1 MMIGSSED
9 ESNDGKLVVEKL
21 EKLGFFVQNQEL
33 LDSLGGNPNALSDDE
48 FEAVFGES
56 RD

>member
-1 MMIGSSED
+1 MFGFLKD

-33 LDSLGGNPNALSDDE
+33 LDSLGGNPNALADDE
-48 FEAVFGES
+48 FEAVFGEG

>member
-1 MMIGSSED
+1 MMVASSED
-9 ESNDGKLVVEKL
+9 EKNEGRVIVEKL
-21 EKLGFFVQNQEL
+21 KNLGFFVQDQEL
-33 LDSLGGNPNALSDDE
+33 LDRLGGNPNALSDDE